1 MIRKSLRSSHRW
13 NPSRPFY
20 VPVFAR
26 KFRPDFSFSEQNTEE
41 ALRERAMKSSNT
53 DSFSSAVQLESEI
66 GQRRYEFCLRTMK
79 EQRGENPELV
89 ELVIASLLRATDC
102 DVART
107 LHRAQQYFDFYEEV
121 FGELSFKQTLTNN
134 RQMLRESFE
143 SEVVQVFE
151 NCDDKGR
158 GAIVILMNRILPGQ
172 PEFSGMQMIRLF
184 NYLMLRTLRNYPTTQ
199 KNGFIIIADMGGLS
213 FENYSFAITRTNL
226 YVLSKFL
233 PCKIHKICLLRPLYF
248 VKFVLPA
255 LKSFAFPG
263 PMASRV
269 HILTQDPRDLLRQPI
284 NLRPEILPP
293 MYGGTNRSYD
303 FMSRLRGWRLE
314 EEERACSDMGGSCGG
329 ARGENCHG
337 DGTEEGGSD
346 RSRRGGG
353 GSKKMNSE
361 HKRGRKSTDS
371 IGSDRKQNDDDDN
384 NNNDSSRLDAKEQRG
399 LPPRVPDT
407 DRGDNC
413 GFVSERFKRR
423 DEYGNEIDMDATRSA
438 DSIGSDNNGDDV
450 DNETTSYRSYE
461 SAKGKIPASSS
472 MNTQ

>member
-1 MIRKSLRSSHRW
+1 
-13 NPSRPFY
+13 
-20 VPVFAR
+20 
-26 KFRPDFSFSEQNTEE
+26 
-41 ALRERAMKSSNT
+41 
-53 DSFSSAVQLESEI
+53 
-66 GQRRYEFCLRTMK
+66 
-79 EQRGENPELV
+79 
-89 ELVIASLLRATDC
+89 
-102 DVART
+102 
-107 LHRAQQYFDFYEEV
+107 
-121 FGELSFKQTLTNN
+121 
-134 RQMLRESFE
+134 
-143 SEVVQVFE
+143 
-151 NCDDKGR
+151 
-158 GAIVILMNRILPGQ
+158 
-172 PEFSGMQMIRLF
+172 
-184 NYLMLRTLRNYPTTQ
+184 
-199 KNGFIIIADMGGLS
+199 
-213 FENYSFAITRTNL
+213 
-226 YVLSKFL
+226 
-233 PCKIHKICLLRPLYF
+233 LYF

-413 GFVSERFKRR
+413 GFVRERFERR